1 MNEAQ
6 FTAYWELLCERHRQ
20 KPSAALTRLYAV
32 TIRGEGITADEWAQA
47 IALSIRFDQFMPS
60 VQQLID
66 HARPGFKA
74 QALGEWDACLSRAR
88 AGEVATLPGTPT
100 RTLMQSVT
108 NGRPL
113 GEVPQERLEWV
124 KREFLE
130 RYAAHLTEQAKT
142 RTLSLTAPTRRELP
156 NASD

>member
-1 MNEAQ
+1 MTERE
-6 FTAYWELLCERHRQ
+6 FETYWELLCERYG
-20 KPSAALTRLYAV
+20 KTLSSPLVRLYAV
-32 TIRGEGITADEWAQA
+32 TIRGEGLSGEEWGRAVAQA
-47 IALSIRFDQFMPS
+47 IRHNDFMPS
-60 VQQLID
+60 IQKLID
-66 HARPGFKA
+66 YARPGFKA
-74 QALGEWDACLSRAR
+74 QALSEWDACLNRAR

-130 RYAAHLTEQAKT
+130 RYTALLGEQAAQ
-142 RTLSLTAPTRRELP
+142 RTPALIPAPRRVLG
-156 NASD
+156 ASHD